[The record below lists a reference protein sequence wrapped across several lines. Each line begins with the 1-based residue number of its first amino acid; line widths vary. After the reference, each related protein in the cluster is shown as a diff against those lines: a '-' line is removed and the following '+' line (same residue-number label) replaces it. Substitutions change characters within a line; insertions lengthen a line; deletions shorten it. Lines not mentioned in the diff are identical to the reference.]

1 MSESTL
7 KKNICEKAQKIPGL
21 YLVRRM
27 ASGNNAGEPD
37 IFGIFNGRHVEIE
50 AKIGKNTPTPLQ
62 EHDLQKWY
70 ELNAITGCVWS
81 MTDVYHLLL
90 PYTKTEEQASL
101 LHSLFNKKEKLK
113 LISSFDPF

>member
-27 ASGNNAGEPD
+27 TAGNNAGEPD

-50 AKIGKNTPTPLQ
+50 AKVGKNTPTKLQ
-62 EHDLQKWY
+62 MDSLEKWY
-70 ELNAITGCVWS
+70 KLNAITGCVWS
-81 MTDVYHLLL
+81 MTDVYHLLV
-90 PYTKTEEQASL
+90 PHTTSREQDSM
-101 LHSLFNKKEKLK
+101 LHVLFNKNEPLK